1 MMMHCETCIEDS
13 LRPVETMAKTGD
25 APEACIVGRCR
36 KCWVL
41 AHAMR
46 HVYVSEVLFQSSII
60 RYINQKVSG

>member
-1 MMMHCETCIEDS
+1 
-13 LRPVETMAKTGD
+13 MAKTGD